1 MAATPTPRSID
12 RRRSV
17 VAVAVSGGGDST
29 ALLHATVHAAQALGL
44 QVVAL
49 HVHHGLQP
57 AADAWLAGL
66 RERCRRWAARGL
78 PVRFVATRLAG
89 CPGPGDSVEAWARR
103 ERYAALAAMA
113 GAAGASLV
121 LLAHHR
127 RDQAETF
134 LLQALRGAAPAG
146 LAAMPA
152 QAQRAGL
159 TWARPWLAHD
169 ADAIAAYLRRHRLRG
184 VADPSNADA
193 AYARSRLRSQVM
205 PALRAAFAG
214 ADAALAAAARE
225 AQAARA
231 CLDEVA
237 AADLAAACDADGA
250 LRLRDWRALSPARA
264 RNALRAWLRAA
275 LGRGAPG
282 SVLERVL
289 AEAGRAASAAWP
301 LPGAELRLYRG
312 RLRVLPAAAPAA
324 AVTEATVTIDIL
336 GPGTH
341 ALPGWDARLGIEPA
355 GQGGIAPARLRHCEL
370 RARRGGERFQ
380 ATPGG
385 VARSLKKQF
394 QAAGVPAWQRHAPL
408 LHDRDGHL
416 LWVPG
421 LGVDARALAPP
432 GAPQWR
438 LRWLP
443 GLPAEAGD
451 GATGS

>member
-1 MAATPTPRSID
+1 MAATPTPRNAEPP
-12 RRRSV
+12 V

-29 ALLHATVHAAQALGL
+29 ALLHATVHAARALGL
-44 QVVAL
+44 SVVAL

-57 AADAWLAGL
+57 QADAWLHGL

-78 PVRFVATRLAG
+78 PVRFAATRLAG
-89 CPGPGDSVEAWARR
+89 RPGPGDSVEAWARR

-113 GAAGASLV
+113 RAAGATLV

-134 LLQALRGAAPAG
+134 LLQALRGGAPAG

-152 QAQRAGL
+152 QVQRAGL
-159 TWARPWLAHD
+159 SWARPWLDHD
-169 ADAIAAYLRRHRLRG
+169 AAAIAAYLRRHRLR
-184 VADPSNADA
+184 AACDPSNADPA
-193 AYARSRLRSQVM
+193 HARSRLRLQVM
-205 PALRAAFAG
+205 PALRAAFDG
-214 ADAALAAAARE
+214 AEAALAAAARE
-225 AQAARA
+225 AQAAQA

-250 LRLRDWRALSPARA
+250 LRLRDWRALTPARA

-282 SVLERVL
+282 SAIERVL
-289 AEAGRAASAAWP
+289 AEAGASPVGAWP

-312 RLRVLPAAAPAA
+312 RLRVLPLAPAA
-324 AVTEATVTIDIL
+324 VAGGLAVAIDIT
-336 GPGTH
+336 GPGTY
-341 ALPGWDARLGIEPA
+341 ALPAWGARLQVEPA
-355 GQGGIAPARLRHCEL
+355 ADGGLAPDRLRHCAL
-370 RARRGGERFQ
+370 RARSGGERFQ
-380 ATPGG
+380 AAPGG

-408 LHDRDGHL
+408 LVDRDGCL

-421 LGVDARALAPP
+421 LGVDARARAPA
-432 GAPQWR
+432 GAAQWR
-438 LRWLP
+438 LAWLP
-443 GLPAEAGD
+443 GDRAQACAPGP
-451 GATGS
+451 

>member
-1 MAATPTPRSID
+1 M
-12 RRRSV
+12 
-17 VAVAVSGGGDST
+17 VAVAASGGGDST
-29 ALLHATVHAAQALGL
+29 ALLHATVQAARTLGL

-57 AADAWLAGL
+57 QADAWLHGL

-78 PVRFVATRLAG
+78 PVRFAATRLADR
-89 CPGPGDSVEAWARR
+89 PGPGDSVEAWARR

-113 GAAGASLV
+113 RAAGATLV

-159 TWARPWLAHD
+159 SWARPWLDHD
-169 ADAIAAYLRRHRLRG
+169 AAAIAAYLRRHRLR
-184 VADPSNADA
+184 AACDPSNADPA
-193 AYARSRLRSQVM
+193 HARSRLRQQVM
-205 PALRAAFAG
+205 PALRAAFDG

-225 AQAARA
+225 AQAAQT
-231 CLDEVA
+231 CLAELA

-250 LRLRDWRALSPARA
+250 LRLRDWRALTPARA

-282 SVLERVL
+282 SAIERVL
-289 AEAGRAASAAWP
+289 AEAGASPVGVWP

-312 RLRVLPAAAPAA
+312 RLRVLPPAA
-324 AVTEATVTIDIL
+324 TPVGGAHAMMALDIT
-336 GPGTH
+336 GPGIY
-341 ALPGWDARLGIEPA
+341 ALPAWGARLRVEPSA
-355 GQGGIAPARLRHCEL
+355 DGGIAPERLRHCAL
-370 RARRGGERFQ
+370 RARSGGERFQ
-380 ATPGG
+380 AAAGG
-385 VARSLKKQF
+385 AARSLKKQF
-394 QAAGVPAWQRHAPL
+394 QSAGVPAWQRHAPL
-408 LHDRDGHL
+408 LHDRDGRL

-421 LGVDARALAPP
+421 LGVDARARAPA

-438 LRWLP
+438 LAWLP
-443 GLPAEAGD
+443 GHRAQGCEPGP
-451 GATGS
+451 